1 MHEVQVYM
9 DELQVY
15 EVQANKFLPEILIC
29 SSNINNLTSNLMP
42 NSILN
47 KLNFATYDSN
57 IINNKLQSSVYQNK
71 NKSNKLILSSLS
83 FFSKTSNNEFL
94 CILCFNKS
102 TTQPILQPSLMQMCC
117 DTQQNDCDFFLLSLV
132 FLLVNQEKSTMIFTR
147 SCPYS

>member
-1 MHEVQVYM
+1 M

-83 FFSKTSNNEFL
+83 FYQKPPIMKFSNTCYNLKNLKALN
-94 CILCFNKS
+94 IA
-102 TTQPILQPSLMQMCC
+102 QMA
-117 DTQQNDCDFFLLSLV
+117 
-132 FLLVNQEKSTMIFTR
+132 R
-147 SCPYS
+147 